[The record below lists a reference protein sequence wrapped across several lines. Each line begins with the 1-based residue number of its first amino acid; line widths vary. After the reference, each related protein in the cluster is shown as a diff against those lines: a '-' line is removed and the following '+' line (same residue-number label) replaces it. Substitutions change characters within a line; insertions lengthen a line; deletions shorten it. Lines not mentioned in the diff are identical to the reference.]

1 MSAGGRGS
9 LDRIIRAGR
18 PFYGWRLVVAVAVIA
33 ALVNGDLVTQAFE
46 GYRLPGWHL
55 MELPTLLMPAA
66 GWLIARRWG
75 ARRAILT
82 GMPIV
87 GIGLLIAGL
96 WGSETGYLAALP
108 LVAIGAALGG
118 WLPAATI
125 INDHCRRRP
134 ATAQAMLSFGA
145 LTIGT
150 LLAYGP
156 RLLLPGDNDGDGSG
170 RALAIAAG
178 ALVLAIAFPLARR
191 MPDPSASDPLASGRP
206 VPELPASDL
215 STSGRPVSEPPASEQ
230 ADDAGDLDNRD
241 DAGDGNGRHPGG
253 AVPEYTLREA
263 LRGRDFWLLLVGGE
277 CVTIAV
283 VSSFLWAFHSP
294 AGYARPLDH
303 SYFYIGYSV
312 LAAIA
317 LPAGGLLGDRLG
329 LRRTLRLLSLLTF
342 AGTALPLLPGGG
354 SPVLSALAGILLG
367 AGSRGGAGPAVAA
380 VGAYFGRRNFAL
392 LTGIIAVPGIAT
404 QLMLDN
410 VIGLR
415 ALLPGLEMPLAVI
428 AALAGALAYR
438 ALGHPQPAPSQRR
451 CLPVDA
457 GAA

>member
-1 MSAGGRGS
+1 M
-9 LDRIIRAGR
+9 
-18 PFYGWRLVVAVAVIA
+18 
-33 ALVNGDLVTQAFE
+33 
-46 GYRLPGWHL
+46 
-55 MELPTLLMPAA
+55 
-66 GWLIARRWG
+66 
-75 ARRAILT
+75 LT

-87 GIGLLIAGL
+87 GIGLLTAGL
-96 WGSETGYLAALP
+96 WGREAGYLAALP
-108 LVAIGAALGG
+108 LVAIGATLGG

-134 ATAQAMLSFGA
+134 ATAQAMLSFGT

-156 RLLLPGDNDGDGSG
+156 RLLLPGDNGGDVSG
-170 RALAIAAG
+170 RALAVAAG

-191 MPDPSASDPLASGRP
+191 MPDP
-206 VPELPASDL
+206 PASDL
-215 STSGRPVSEPPASEQ
+215 STSGSSTSGRPVSEPPASDR
-230 ADDAGDLDNRD
+230 ADDAGELDNTD
-241 DAGDGNGRHPGG
+241 DAGDDNGRHPGG
-253 AVPEYTLREA
+253 TAPEYTLREA

-277 CVTIAV
+277 CITIAV
-283 VSSFLWAFHSP
+283 VSSFLWALHSQ

-303 SYFYIGYSV
+303 SYFYIGYSA
-312 LAAIA
+312 LAAVA

-342 AGTALPLLPGGG
+342 AGTALPLLPGSG
-354 SPVLSALAGILLG
+354 SPALSGLAGILLG

-392 LTGIIAVPGIAT
+392 LTGVIAVPGIAT

-438 ALGHPQPAPSQRR
+438 AVGEPQPAPSQRR